1 MLVSLEVHVNLSV
14 VSFLCSSFACEVLGF
29 VSYSYVNLYSVTGVF
44 SVSSILIGF
53 LLLASAFILVILVT
67 GCPFSIGNSITSDT
81 LPLSVVALRYTFFVA
96 TVAFFKVMVLPS
108 FEITA
113 KEVFLRVP
121 FLASISYTSHVSSSL
136 PSISLMHSL
145 SKSITCFT

>member
-29 VSYSYVNLYSVTGVF
+29 VLYSYVNLYSVTGVF
-44 SVSSILIGF
+44 SVLSILIVF
-53 LLLASAFILVILVT
+53 LLLASAFILVT